1 MIGNEPPESSATPDI
16 RRIVHSQAIANYSIH
31 KSFARNCPCA
41 QRVTVAYFSLKRS
54 FKAHG
59 LQENQAAET
68 NGELANSVHPSAIR
82 ESSRGGPLI
91 VNPIGEMMTADEVA
105 EYLRVNRTMI
115 YRLLKRK
122 ELPGFKI
129 GTDFRL
135 RRVDVDEWI
144 IKKEQTAWMH
154 RARL

>member
-1 MIGNEPPESSATPDI
+1 
-16 RRIVHSQAIANYSIH
+16 
-31 KSFARNCPCA
+31 
-41 QRVTVAYFSLKRS
+41 
-54 FKAHG
+54 
-59 LQENQAAET
+59 
-68 NGELANSVHPSAIR
+68 
-82 ESSRGGPLI
+82 

-135 RRVDVDEWI
+135 RRVGVDEWI
-144 IKKEQTAWMH
+144 IK
-154 RARL
+154 

>member
-1 MIGNEPPESSATPDI
+1 
-16 RRIVHSQAIANYSIH
+16 
-31 KSFARNCPCA
+31 
-41 QRVTVAYFSLKRS
+41 
-54 FKAHG
+54 
-59 LQENQAAET
+59 
-68 NGELANSVHPSAIR
+68 
-82 ESSRGGPLI
+82 

-135 RRVDVDEWI
+135 RRADIDEWI
-144 IKKEQTAWMH
+144 NGREKASLKNREH
-154 RARL
+154 RPS

>member
-1 MIGNEPPESSATPDI
+1 
-16 RRIVHSQAIANYSIH
+16 
-31 KSFARNCPCA
+31 
-41 QRVTVAYFSLKRS
+41 
-54 FKAHG
+54 
-59 LQENQAAET
+59 
-68 NGELANSVHPSAIR
+68 
-82 ESSRGGPLI
+82 

-135 RRVDVDEWI
+135 RRADIDHWI
-144 IKKEQTAWMH
+144 NGREKASLKNREH
-154 RARL
+154 RPA